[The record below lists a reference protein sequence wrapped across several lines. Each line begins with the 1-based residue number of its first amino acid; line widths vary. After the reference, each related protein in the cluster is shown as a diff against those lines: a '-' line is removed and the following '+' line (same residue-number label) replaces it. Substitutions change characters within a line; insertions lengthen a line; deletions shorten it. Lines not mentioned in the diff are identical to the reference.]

1 MLHIFGSTVK
11 KRTVISLA
19 VLYIVLLMIVIIA
32 GKIKKMKLSSE
43 NISAPTTG
51 SDEVTEL
58 SAQAVQT
65 STRRSDNNSESSDLD
80 TQAVLQTLASATE
93 AENNGLLTLVNMSH
107 TLPSDWSVDLVQLR
121 NGQSIDRRVHV
132 HLHIIYLPYTTSI
145 SIRQQLYCLKKF
157 EQLLRL
163 MDDLGSTMF

>member
-43 NISAPTTG
+43 NISASTTG
-51 SDEVTEL
+51 SDEATEL

-65 STRRSDNNSESSDLD
+65 STRRS
-80 TQAVLQTLASATE
+80 TCAKCPPPAATGRT
-93 AENNGLLTLVNMSH
+93 ATGSR
-107 TLPSDWSVDLVQLR
+107 S
-121 NGQSIDRRVHV
+121 
-132 HLHIIYLPYTTSI
+132 
-145 SIRQQLYCLKKF
+145 
-157 EQLLRL
+157 RL
-163 MDDLGSTMF
+163 

>member
-65 STRRSDNNSESSDLD
+65 STRRSTS
-80 TQAVLQTLASATE
+80 VRYPQTAPTGRTAT
-93 AENNGLLTLVNMSH
+93 GWRSR
-107 TLPSDWSVDLVQLR
+107 P
-121 NGQSIDRRVHV
+121 
-132 HLHIIYLPYTTSI
+132 
-145 SIRQQLYCLKKF
+145 
-157 EQLLRL
+157 
-163 MDDLGSTMF
+163 